1 MNLVKVEDTKL
12 IHRNPLHSYMLTT
25 KKQKEKLRKQSH
37 SLLQTKRI
45 KYLGINLCKETKDLY
60 AKNGKTLMIKEIK
73 DDKNKR
79 RDIPCSWIGRI
90 NIVKMTTQSNLQ
102 IQCNPYKITNG
113 ISIEIEQKIFTICME
128 TQKTLNSESNY
139 DKEKQPSWLH
149 TILQSYSHQD
159 SMVPAQK
166 TEIQIN
172 VTRKQAQR

>member
-45 KYLGINLCKETKDLY
+45 KYLRINLCKETKDLY

-79 RDIPCSWIGRI
+79 RDIPCS
-90 NIVKMTTQSNLQ
+90 
-102 IQCNPYKITNG
+102 
-113 ISIEIEQKIFTICME
+113 
-128 TQKTLNSESNY
+128 
-139 DKEKQPSWLH
+139 
-149 TILQSYSHQD
+149 
-159 SMVPAQK
+159 
-166 TEIQIN
+166 
-172 VTRKQAQR
+172 